1 MTMKKADK
9 EWIKN
14 QLLSY
19 LEDNNMT
26 IGVPSSSFR
35 HRVGI
40 IQKKSEFKQHWNDC
54 IDEYIT
60 TKYHLKSNYNETEE
74 FYKFLFN
81 KRDENYDAV
90 LSFFKE
96 QSPANKTKEQKDGQI
111 VVEDSSNEHYEYQKL
126 ILEIIEEDEN
136 VTFDYIGNLKFM
148 LSEKSLIF
156 AKIKNYFS
164 KNKVE
169 SLLEMYLNSNYIKNV
184 EFEREIFNLLEETNL
199 FDKYKMFLPNLK
211 EGKELFDL
219 SSFNGKEST
228 VFQIS
233 FDKDSLLK
241 QLTLDKSLT
250 AIFYNLNNLNT
261 LQLIKEL
268 NIEDVSFLTNKENT
282 VKKVFFTGDNLNILK
297 IKIAIS
303 EFVKIALQ
311 GDKDEDLNKIVNLKS
326 DFQNDNES
334 FMKEINETSFKLFN
348 ERVNKIYLKENLEK
362 SLTKEN
368 LIKIKSNKI

>member
-1 MTMKKADK
+1 
-9 EWIKN
+9 
-14 QLLSY
+14 
-19 LEDNNMT
+19 
-26 IGVPSSSFR
+26 
-35 HRVGI
+35 
-40 IQKKSEFKQHWNDC
+40 
-54 IDEYIT
+54 
-60 TKYHLKSNYNETEE
+60 
-74 FYKFLFN
+74 
-81 KRDENYDAV
+81 
-90 LSFFKE
+90 
-96 QSPANKTKEQKDGQI
+96 
-111 VVEDSSNEHYEYQKL
+111 
-126 ILEIIEEDEN
+126 
-136 VTFDYIGNLKFM
+136 
-148 LSEKSLIF
+148 
-156 AKIKNYFS
+156 
-164 KNKVE
+164 
-169 SLLEMYLNSNYIKNV
+169 
-184 EFEREIFNLLEETNL
+184 
-199 FDKYKMFLPNLK
+199 MFLPNLK